1 MSLSETFPAHAQPYL
16 SIKRA
21 KAAKAGPRS
30 QGYVHYRVLTDAEH
44 AHLFLT
50 LTANDSSG
58 CFSREIVPVARIEA
72 VLQGVDASQP
82 IASKL
87 FRPCFVSKSQNNAGF
102 LAAVLRHEQLLQP
115 VPDAP
120 HQHAVVANWSA
131 WKTALLSQVEGTEP
145 FEPDVPKPRSVAI
158 ASSKST
164 AAMPEAVE
172 AVARNAGDGDDDQA
186 PPDLSDAELA
196 LLQQGDSEDAEEEG
210 DDTLA
215 TLLDKRPQKR
225 QPRERLKLP
234 TQRGDAP

>member
-1 MSLSETFPAHAQPYL
+1 MTYL
-16 SIKRA
+16 SLKRA

-30 QGYVHYRVLTDAEH
+30 QGYIHYRVLTDAEH
-44 AHLFLT
+44 AHVFLT

-72 VLQGVDASQP
+72 VLQNVDASQP

-131 WKTALLSQVEGTEP
+131 WKTALLAQVEGAEP
-145 FEPDVPKPRSVAI
+145 FEPDVPKPRSGALT
-158 ASSKST
+158 SSKAT
-164 AAMPEAVE
+164 ATATVAMPEV
-172 AVARNAGDGDDDQA
+172 VDGLARNVDDGDGDPA
-186 PPDLSDAELA
+186 PLDLSDAELA
-196 LLQQGDSEDAEEEG
+196 LLQHDDMHDAED

-234 TQRGDAP
+234 TQRGEAP